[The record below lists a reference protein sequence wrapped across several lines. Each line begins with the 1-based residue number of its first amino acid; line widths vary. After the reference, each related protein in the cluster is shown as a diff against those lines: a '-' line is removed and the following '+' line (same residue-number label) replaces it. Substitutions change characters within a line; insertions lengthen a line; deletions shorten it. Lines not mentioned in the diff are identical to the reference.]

1 MDPVQNNQ
9 NAAPAMDTKQK
20 NAVMAI
26 LSYIGPLVI
35 VSFIVAKSDPF
46 VKFHIKQGALLFAA
60 EVVVW
65 VLGSI
70 LWGLW
75 PLWDLANLAALVLSI
90 IGIVNA
96 AKGEEKALPFIGH
109 WSKHVPV

>member
-1 MDPVQNNQ
+1 MDPAQNTQ
-9 NAAPAMDTKQK
+9 SPMDAKQK

-35 VSFIVAKSDPF
+35 VSYIVAKTDPF

-60 EVVVW
+60 EAVVW
-65 VLGSI
+65 ILGALI
-70 LWGLW
+70 WGLW
-75 PLWDLANLAALVLSI
+75 PIWDLANLAALILSVV
-90 IGIVNA
+90 GIVHA
-96 AKGEEKALPFIGH
+96 ARGEEKPLPFIGH